1 MRKKKAGSPLGF
13 DVRRRR
19 KRRNRKFSGAPLLSP
34 PVTPTLPGSSSIRS
48 DIGTTARHVTEP
60 NFLAQPTSIAS
71 TPTQNLVPAST
82 SSSCGSVSSPKTND
96 SFWLNLNFLP
106 NFVSSV
112 QNPGKCQ
119 SSTFSTYT
127 FTTCR
132 ILHPSDVTQVTPSSQ
147 SSILANTPSSMRTG
161 PSTPVTP
168 CRLSLGDSFPPDRLL
183 FPQGVWPSSSWRGA
197 SLHKSLLTHRL

>member
-1 MRKKKAGSPLGF
+1 MLEKGATEQGKEEDYEEEEGGITFRVRCSSTPEEKK
-13 DVRRRR
+13 D
-19 KRRNRKFSGAPLLSP
+19 RKFSGAPLLSP

-132 ILHPSDVTQVTPSSQ
+132 ILHPSDVTQVTP
-147 SSILANTPSSMRTG
+147 R
-161 PSTPVTP
+161 
-168 CRLSLGDSFPPDRLL
+168 
-183 FPQGVWPSSSWRGA
+183 
-197 SLHKSLLTHRL
+197 